1 MTQTALDFSHKPT
14 PAELG
19 LKPGNHANLI
29 YSRLLEGE
37 LTNAEIVRG
46 IGCFNST
53 GRVSDLRA
61 KLKPYLVEI
70 EARQVKKGLFSYR
83 LRG

>member
-1 MTQTALDFSHKPT
+1 MTQTQLSFSKPT

-19 LKPGNHANLI
+19 LKPGSHADLI
-29 YSRLLEGE
+29 YRRLVDDGAI
-37 LTNAEIVRG
+37 TNAEIVRG

-61 KLKPYLVEI
+61 KLKPFLLDI
-70 EARQVKKGLFSYR
+70 EARRVDKGLFSYR
-83 LRG
+83 IRG